1 MCDDASDGDAGTETE
16 QQVQKNGF
24 IMTEHE
30 NMAKEAAGFLER
42 YHGISLSQPEIMY
55 LAMLFPVPRDKIALS
70 CPVRR
75 RLA

>member
-1 MCDDASDGDAGTETE
+1 M
-16 QQVQKNGF
+16 
-24 IMTEHE
+24 IEHE

-42 YHGISLSQPEIMY
+42 HHGISLSQPEIMY
-55 LAMLFPVPRDKIALS
+55 LAMLFPVPRDKTALS